1 MTTQTDLTAVT
12 TAAENIYRQ
21 SGPAATQLGA
31 VITALQEDPPNV
43 ALALSEAQGAV
54 TNVAYLAFQ
63 SAVLNEAAASL
74 NTDLNPPPPPPQPL
88 VVGETGS
95 LVATVG
101 IATTLATISV
111 AGGTTPY
118 KYAEDAKFPLPAG
131 LAINGNVLSG
141 TPTVAG
147 STEVQ
152 VDVIDSGGLSNSV
165 AFTITVNPAITP
177 PPPTTLPPLGFY
189 GNGGSSSN
197 ATATAKILGV
207 TAQGCSNYCDGTSWS
222 TIGSSTW
229 TKSDASPLAALTGV
243 NLCPGAG
250 NQKTGGLGQAAAN
263 ASEFTNL
270 AKSFNAKTDILR
282 PGWEWDGNWFAWGE
296 AYGGLN
302 AGNSTA
308 KYIAD
313 FQAAVTAL
321 RAGCPGIRIDWCGNS
336 GSSTL
341 AQLEADYPGDAYVDI
356 IGFDHYDAGTQAAN
370 LAAVTPTIQFAALR
384 GKPIGI
390 GEWGAAGNGM
400 DDPAFIDFMAML
412 INNPPLFSKTYNLPA
427 YTVAYSSLFTD
438 SSNNI
443 TNKPNMIAEF
453 PKAFKGS

>member
-12 TAAENIYRQ
+12 TASENIYRQ

-63 SAVLNEAAASL
+63 SAILNEAAASL

-118 KYAEDAKFPLPAG
+118 KYVEDAKFPLPAG

-147 STEVQ
+147 STKVQ
-152 VDVIDSGGLSNSV
+152 VDVTDSGGLSNSV

-177 PPPTTLPPLGFY
+177 PPPATLPPLGFY
-189 GNGGSSSN
+189 GNGGTAADANAIAATLGVKAEGVSTYTAGDTWATIEESTWAQGLCN
-197 ATATAKILGV
+197 PLPMYLAVGLTPNDGGLATAAPV
-207 TAQGCSNYCDGTSWS
+207 GTFE
-222 TIGSSTW
+222 T
-229 TKSDASPLAALTGV
+229 
-243 NLCPGAG
+243 
-250 NQKTGGLGQAAAN
+250 
-263 ASEFTNL
+263 L
-270 AKSFNAKTDILR
+270 AKSFNPNTVAR
-282 PGWEWDGNWFAWGE
+282 PGWEWNGNWFTWGTPNGQSGE
-296 AYGGLN
+296 VAP
-302 AGNSTA
+302 STNTPA
-308 KYIAD
+308 LYAER
-313 FQAAVTAL
+313 FVSCVAEL
-321 RAGCPGIRIDWCGNS
+321 RAGCPSVKIDWCNNS
-336 GSSTL
+336 GAGTL
-341 AQLEADYPGDAYVDI
+341 AQLQALYNLIGAANIDY

-370 LAAVTPTIQFAALR
+370 LAAVTPSIQLAAAVS
-384 GKPIGI
+384 KPIAI
-390 GEWGAAGNGM
+390 GEWGAASNGA

-412 INNPPLFSKTYNLPA
+412 INNLPLFCKTFNLPVPPG
-427 YTVAYSSLFTD
+427 VAYSSLFTD